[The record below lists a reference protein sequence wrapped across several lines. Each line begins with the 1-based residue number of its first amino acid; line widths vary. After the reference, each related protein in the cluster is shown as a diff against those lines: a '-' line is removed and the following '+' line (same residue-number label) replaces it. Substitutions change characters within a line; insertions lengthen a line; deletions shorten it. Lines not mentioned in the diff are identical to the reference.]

1 MILLIF
7 QMIFISSDAPRL
19 AHLEKYYTPDLVDNL
34 YNDITLPPSFME
46 KDVFSCMIN
55 EMFTQ
60 IVFDFENNCLYL
72 QIQLF
77 L

>member
-1 MILLIF
+1 M
-7 QMIFISSDAPRL
+7 
-19 AHLEKYYTPDLVDNL
+19 EKYYTPDLVDNL

-60 IVFDFENNCLYL
+60 IVFDFEKYNNILRKELIKYISL
-72 QIQLF
+72 L
-77 L
+77 